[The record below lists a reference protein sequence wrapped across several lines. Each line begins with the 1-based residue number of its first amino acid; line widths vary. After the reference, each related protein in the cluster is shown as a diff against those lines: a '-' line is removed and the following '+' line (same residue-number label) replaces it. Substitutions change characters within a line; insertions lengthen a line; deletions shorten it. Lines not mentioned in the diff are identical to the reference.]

1 MRTAARSVH
10 TKKGREAL
18 GLTVTLIRLLIL
30 YVLILACMR
39 LMGRRQIGELQP
51 SELVITMLLSEI
63 AAIPL
68 GNNDIPLL
76 NSVAAILVLTALEIL
91 LSALCLKSDRVRKL
105 LQGNPKLVVQ
115 NGSPDQKTLRQLR
128 LTVDDL
134 LEALREKDVF
144 DVSDVQYAI
153 LEPNGKLTLQL
164 TPNARPV
171 TAGMLCL
178 PIQDGGLPCPIVY
191 DGKAQPENFS
201 PCGMT
206 QEKLQAYLQQNGLRL
221 QDVFLL
227 TADAS
232 GSVRCIRK
240 EDTT

>member
-1 MRTAARSVH
+1 MRTANKAVH
-10 TKKGREAL
+10 TKNRKGGIR
-18 GLTVTLIRLLIL
+18 LTVTLIRLLIL
-30 YVLILACMR
+30 YILILACMR

-76 NSVAAILVLTALEIL
+76 NSVASILVLTALEIL
-91 LSALCLKSDRVRKL
+91 LSALCLKSDRVRRL

-115 NGSPDQKTLRQLR
+115 NGKPDQQTLRQLR
-128 LTVDDL
+128 LTADDL

-144 DVSDVQYAI
+144 ELSDVQYAI

-164 TPNARPV
+164 TPNKRPA
-171 TAGMLCL
+171 TAEMLGV
-178 PIQDGGLPCPIVY
+178 QVKDNGLPCPVIY
-191 DGKAQPENFS
+191 DGKPQPESFAC
-201 PCGMT
+201 CGMT
-206 QEKLQAYLQQNGLRL
+206 QEKLQTILQHRNLRI

-227 TADAS
+227 TVD
-232 GSVRCIRK
+232 GNGEVQYIRK
-240 EDTT
+240 ETRS